1 MFIPGTQN
9 NWSSHKIAK
18 VLFVADGEVWY
29 QKEGKLIQLIIY
41 IFYCQNY
48 WALKLSIILLIFKFN
63 VFGNHF
69 WLDDQTYNIGFSMWE
84 SQICICCL

>member
-48 WALKLSIILLIFKFN
+48 
-63 VFGNHF
+63 
-69 WLDDQTYNIGFSMWE
+69 
-84 SQICICCL
+84 